1 VNLFTS
7 EPNPPA
13 IEQPALRATIA
24 QRVVQVASRAGT
36 VRNAFLL
43 AGVALAIGLS
53 VLLMQ
58 RSADSDG
65 SIAVAPP
72 RAAALPA
79 LAYRSIDDDPSLV
92 AGGVQLFYSGS
103 WQHVRGK
110 FDGRDGGTSSRS
122 FRVGSE
128 VSFQFHGQ
136 RFDIFGIRGSNGG
149 YADVI
154 VDGSPAGTM
163 SFVAKHKMV
172 GALVYA
178 SRALDEGPHWVQIFV
193 IAPPNGSGKRGFV
206 NIDRAVFGSRPV
218 G

>member
-13 IEQPALRATIA
+13 IEQPP
-24 QRVVQVASRAGT
+24 SRAGT
-36 VRNAFLL
+36 ARNAILFG
-43 AGVALAIGLS
+43 AIALAIGLS
-53 VLLMQ
+53 ALLIQ

-65 SIAVAPP
+65 SIAVAQP
-72 RAAALPA
+72 RVAASPA
-79 LAYRSIDDDPSLV
+79 IAYRTIDDDPSLT

-122 FRVGSE
+122 FRAGSE
-128 VSFQFHGQ
+128 VSFQFHGE
-136 RFDIFGIRGSNGG
+136 RFEIFGIRGSNGG

-154 VDGSPAGTM
+154 VDGSPAGTI
-163 SFVAKHKMV
+163 SFVAKHKTV

-178 SRALDEGPHWVQIFV
+178 SRPLEEGPHWVQIFV
-193 IAPPNGSGKRGFV
+193 VAPPDGKRGFV
-206 NIDRAVFGSRPV
+206 NIDRAVFGSRPI

>member
-13 IEQPALRATIA
+13 IKQP
-24 QRVVQVASRAGT
+24 ASRAW
-36 VRNAFLL
+36 VARNAVLL
-43 AGVALAIGLS
+43 GTIALAIGLS
-53 VLLMQ
+53 ALLIE

-65 SIAVAPP
+65 AIAVAQP
-72 RAAALPA
+72 RVAAVPA
-79 LAYRSIDDDPSLV
+79 IAYRSIDDDPSL
-92 AGGVQLFYSGS
+92 AAAGVQLSYSGS
-103 WQHVRGK
+103 WQHVRGQ

-128 VSFQFHGQ
+128 VSFRFRGE
-136 RFDIFGIRGSNGG
+136 RFDIFGIRGANGG

-154 VDGSPAGTM
+154 VDGSPAGTI

-172 GALVYA
+172 GARVYA
-178 SRALDEGPHWVQIFV
+178 SRTLDEGAHSVQIFV
-193 IAPPNGSGKRGFV
+193 AAPPDGSGKRGFV

>member
-13 IEQPALRATIA
+13 IEQPIVRATIA
-24 QRVVQVASRAGT
+24 QRFAQVASA
-36 VRNAFLL
+36 RNALW
-43 AGVALAIGLS
+43 AGAIALAIVLS
-53 VLLMQ
+53 ALFIQ

-65 SIAVAPP
+65 SIAVAQP
-72 RAAALPA
+72 RAAAVPA
-79 LAYRSIDDDPSLV
+79 IAYRSIDDDPSLP

-128 VSFQFHGQ
+128 VSFQFRGE

-163 SFVAKHKMV
+163 SFVAKQKTV
-172 GALVYA
+172 GSLVYA
-178 SRALDEGPHWVQIFV
+178 SRTLDDGPHWVQIFV

-206 NIDRAVFGSRPV
+206 NIDRAVFGSRPI

>member
-1 VNLFTS
+1 MNLFTS

-13 IEQPALRATIA
+13 IEQPIVRVTIA
-24 QRVVQVASRAGT
+24 RRFAQVASA
-36 VRNAFLL
+36 RNAIVLG
-43 AGVALAIGLS
+43 AIALAIGLS
-53 VLLMQ
+53 ALLIQ
-58 RSADSDG
+58 RNADSDG
-65 SIAVAPP
+65 AVAVAQP
-72 RAAALPA
+72 RAAAVPA
-79 LAYRSIDDDPSLV
+79 IAYRSIDDDPLLV
-92 AGGVQLFYSGS
+92 GGGVQLFYAGS

-128 VSFQFHGQ
+128 VSFQFHGE

-154 VDGSPAGTM
+154 VDGSPAGTI
-163 SFVAKHKMV
+163 SFVAKHKTV

-178 SRALDEGPHWVQIFV
+178 SRPLEEGPHWVQIFV
-193 IAPPNGSGKRGFV
+193 VAPPDGKRGFV

>member
-13 IEQPALRATIA
+13 IKQPVLRATIA
-24 QRVVQVASRAGT
+24 ERFAQVASRAGT
-36 VRNAFLL
+36 ARNAFFLV
-43 AGVALAIGLS
+43 GIALAIGLS
-53 VLLMQ
+53 VLLIQ
-58 RSADSDG
+58 RNADSDG
-65 SIAVAPP
+65 SVSLVQPRVAAV
-72 RAAALPA
+72 PA
-79 LAYRSIDDDPSLV
+79 IAYRSIDDDPSLA
-92 AGGVQLFYSGS
+92 AGGVRLFYSGS

-122 FRVGSE
+122 FRAGSE
-128 VSFQFHGQ
+128 VSFQFHGE

-163 SFVAKHKMV
+163 SFVAKRKTV

-178 SRALDEGPHWVQIFV
+178 SRPLEEGPHWVQIFV
-193 IAPPNGSGKRGFV
+193 IAPPDGKRGFV